1 MSPKDNNKQV
11 SAAVRI
17 LHQKR
22 DASARATH
30 LMVKNDPLITYEK
43 AFPGQA
49 VIKKF
54 FIATFLERKIMST
67 KTSFKRIALVAAS
80 ALALGGFSVISAP
93 QASAAPQVV
102 AATNGMYDTTNFYQV
117 VGGQATIEIGFDTNV
132 VATVSS
138 TGVGTIV
145 SATPKAGAG
154 LGFETL
160 TSVTS
165 TGFQHNVAGTGL
177 GQVALDTVTVVL
189 SSAVVGAQV
198 ITITPLS
205 TQGVPGTA
213 VTKTITWT
221 ASGSLAAASWK
232 AYLIDT
238 ATGITSAAG
247 MVDSTVP
254 LSYDKGSSTT
264 STSGVAQ
271 IVARL
276 LDTNGNPV
284 NAATVSVTVSGPGL
298 INAVA
303 STAGISAGH
312 GTINGRVAS
321 VTTDSGGYVQ
331 VLIGNDGVV
340 GVSTVTLKSGDA
352 SVSRSI
358 TFTGTAASYTLS
370 AVTGTYGVGTYG
382 ANDTGTASGLKM
394 YGGIKVTALDSAGLP
409 AISGSFWAKSSDKT
423 IATVSSA
430 AHGLAAISGAQKAG
444 VGAIA
449 VTGVKAGK
457 ATITIQNSD
466 PAGTTAPT
474 VTKTIDIEVTSST
487 ADSVAMA
494 LDKASYQPG
503 EPGVLSVTLKNAAGS
518 PVADGTYTIFAAATP
533 LSANLYMQS
542 NSSGANGAFAS
553 GVSVTTFAGVASF
566 DIYAPSTSGDLIFS
580 ATTLASSTVSADLTQ
595 NARAK
600 ALTATAE
607 INGGAADANAALALD
622 AANAATDAAN
632 NAYDEAQNAT
642 QAASDALAAVTAL
655 AAQVKSLTA
664 MVLRICINVAKM
676 KK

>member
-43 AFPGQA
+43 AFLDQA

-67 KTSFKRIALVAAS
+67 KTITKRIALVAAS

-93 QASAAPQVV
+93 QASAAPIVV
-102 AATNGMYDTTNFYQV
+102 AAASGMYDTTNFYQV

-145 SATPKAGAG
+145 SATPKAQAG
-154 LGFETL
+154 LGLETL

-165 TGFQHNVAGTGL
+165 TGFQHNAIAATF
-177 GQVALDTVTVVL
+177 ASTHDTVTVVL

-205 TQGVPGTA
+205 TSGVPGTT
-213 VTKTITWT
+213 VSKTITWT
-221 ASGSLAAASWK
+221 ASGTTAAASWK
-232 AYLIDT
+232 TYLIDT
-238 ATGITSAAG
+238 STALDAG
-247 MVDSTVP
+247 SSIADSTVP
-254 LSYDKGSSTT
+254 LSKNRGTAGSPSQ
-264 STSGVAQ
+264 VAVIAAQ
-271 IVARL
+271 L
-276 LDTNGNPV
+276 LDGNSNSV
-284 NAATVSVTVSGPGL
+284 TGATVSVTISGPGL
-298 INAVA
+298 IGAVA
-303 STAGISAGH
+303 DNDAKSYTISTM
-312 GTINGRVAS
+312 TQRVAS
-321 VTTDSGGYVQ
+321 VTTEAGGWVVVHLSG
-331 VLIGNDGVV
+331 DGSAGVATV
-340 GVSTVTLKSGDA
+340 KLTSGTVSTER
-352 SVSRSI
+352 SV
-358 TFTGTAASYTLS
+358 TFTGTAAAYKLT
-370 AVTGTYGVGTYG
+370 AQTGTYGVGTYG
-382 ANDTGTASGLKM
+382 VDDSATGNVQ
-394 YGGIKVTALDSAGLP
+394 GIKVGATDSAGG
-409 AISGSFWAKSSDKT
+409 AARTGSFWATSSNKAV
-423 IATVSSA
+423 ATVSSA
-430 AHGLAAISGAQKAG
+430 AHDLSATSNGRSAG
-444 VGAIA
+444 TGFIA
-449 VTGVKAGK
+449 VTGVSAGT
-457 ATITIQNSD
+457 ATITIQNAD

-474 VTKTIDIEVTSST
+474 VTATLAIEVTSST
-487 ADSVAMA
+487 ADAVTMT
-494 LDKASYQPG
+494 LDKATYQPG
-503 EPGVLSVTLKNAAGS
+503 EPGVLSIGLTNAAGR
-518 PVADGTYTIFAAATP
+518 PVADGTYTIFASTTP
-533 LSANLYMQS
+533 VVANLYMQD
-542 NSSGANGAFAS
+542 NNGANGKFVS
-553 GVSVTTFAGVASF
+553 GVSVTTIAGVAKY
-566 DIYAPSTSGDLIFS
+566 DIYAPSVSGELTFTG
-580 ATTLASSTVSADLTQ
+580 TTLASSTVSSALTQ
-595 NARAK
+595 KARGL

-607 INGGAADANAALALD
+607 VSGGAADANAALALD

-664 MVLRICINVAKM
+664 MVLRIGINVAKM